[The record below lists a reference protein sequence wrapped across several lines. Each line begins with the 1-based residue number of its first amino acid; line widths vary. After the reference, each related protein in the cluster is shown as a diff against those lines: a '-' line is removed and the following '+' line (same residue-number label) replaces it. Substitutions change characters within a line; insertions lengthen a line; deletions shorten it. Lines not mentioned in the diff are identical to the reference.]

1 MREKSFVEVS
11 QLSEREKSNNFSVLK
26 QLLPFLRP
34 YTFQFLIASLFLVL
48 ATGSLLG
55 LGCCLRQLIDSG
67 FATENINNLTST
79 ILLMLGCV
87 ILMALASF
95 GRTYYVSWL
104 GERIMTDLK
113 QKLYHHLLQLDVG
126 YYEMIRPGELT
137 TRLTTDTTL
146 IQILIGT
153 SGALAVRNALTL
165 FGGIVLMLATSPK
178 LSLLTCLIVPVVLI
192 PILIFGKR
200 VKQLSTQAQD
210 QLANLSGYLEESL
223 GNIHACYA
231 FNREVYDIRNFQRL
245 NEVNFA
251 VSVARMRMKS
261 WLTFIVM
268 ILVFSSVCFVLWLG
282 GYDVLAES
290 LTAGELSSFIFYAVM
305 TAGSLAS
312 FSEIYADMQRAAGA
326 FERISDILQVK
337 SSIYNTQSPRKLPNQ
352 ARGIMA
358 LHNVTFAYPNNPT
371 QQVLKN
377 ISLSIV
383 PGEKLAI
390 VGPSGSG
397 KSTILSLLLRFFDPI
412 SGSIYVDGVDIKDVR
427 IEDLR
432 ERFGI
437 VPQDPMIYS
446 TSLYDNILFGRPK
459 ASESEV
465 WKAAEAASL
474 VDFIRTLPQG
484 IHTPLGTRGVRLSGG
499 QKQRLAIARV
509 FLRDAPI
516 LLLDEATS
524 ALDGESEY
532 LVQESFKKLMATRTT
547 LVVAH
552 RLATVLKADR
562 IVVLDQGRIEAVG
575 THAELISEDGLYR
588 RLATLQFTDSFEA
601 RNIRQKENPIYG
613 DNRI

>member
-1 MREKSFVEVS
+1 MRERSFVEMS
-11 QLSEREKSNNFSVLK
+11 EIAEREKSKNLSILK
-26 QLLPFLRP
+26 QLAPFLKP
-34 YTFQFLIASLFLVL
+34 YRLQFWLASLFLVL
-48 ATGSLLG
+48 ATASLLG

-67 FATENINNLTST
+67 FATENMQALTST
-79 ILLMLGCV
+79 VILMLGCV
-87 ILMALASF
+87 VLMAFASF

-104 GERIMTDLK
+104 GERIMTDLR
-113 QKLYHHLLQLDVG
+113 QKLYRHLLQLDVA

-137 TRLTTDTTL
+137 ARLTTDTTL

-153 SGALAVRNALTL
+153 SGALAIRNALM
-165 FGGIVLMLATSPK
+165 FVGGMALMLTTSAK
-178 LSLLTCLIVPVVLI
+178 LSLLTCLIVPVVLV

-200 VKQLSTQAQD
+200 VKQLSTQTQE
-210 QLANLSGYLEESL
+210 QLANLSGYLEETLS
-223 GNIHACYA
+223 NIRACYA
-231 FNREVYDIRNFQRL
+231 FNRELSDIH
-245 NEVNFA
+245 NFA
-251 VSVARMRMKS
+251 KLSESNFYCAVTRMRMKS

-268 ILVFSSVCFVLWLG
+268 ILVFSGVCFVLWIG
-282 GYDVLAES
+282 GYDVLTEG

-326 FERISDILQVK
+326 FERLSDILQAK
-337 SSIYNTQSPRKLPNQ
+337 SSVLVLEAPRKLP
-352 ARGIMA
+352 APSRGIVA
-358 LHNVTFAYPNNPT
+358 FHNITFAYSNNPT
-371 QQVLKN
+371 VQVLKN
-377 ISLSIV
+377 LSLSIA

-397 KSTILSLLLRFFDPI
+397 KSTILSLLLRFFDPL
-412 SGSIYVDGVDIKDVR
+412 SGSIYVDGVDTKEVR
-427 IEDLR
+427 VEDLR

-446 TSLYDNILFGRPK
+446 ASLYDNILFGRPN

-465 WKAAEAASL
+465 WKAAEAANM
-474 VDFIRTLPQG
+474 VDFIQTLPQG

-524 ALDGESEY
+524 ALDAESEF
-532 LVQESFKKLMATRTT
+532 LVQESFKKLMSNRTT

-562 IVVLDQGRIEAVG
+562 IVVLNEGRIEAMG

-588 RLATLQFTDSFEA
+588 RLATLQFTDSLDVK
-601 RNIRQKENPIYG
+601 NIRQKGHANSG
-613 DNRI
+613 F

>member
-11 QLSEREKSNNFSVLK
+11 EMADREKSRNLSALK
-26 QLLPFLRP
+26 QLWPFLSP
-34 YTFQFLIASLFLVL
+34 YKLQFGVASLFLVL
-48 ATGSLLG
+48 ATASLLG
-55 LGCCLRQLIDSG
+55 VGCCLRQLIDSG
-67 FATENINNLTST
+67 FVTENIQGLTST
-79 ILLMLGCV
+79 VLLMLGCV
-87 ILMALASF
+87 VLMAVASF

-113 QKLYHHLLQLDVG
+113 QKLYRHLLQLDVA

-137 TRLTTDTTL
+137 TRLTTDTSL

-153 SGALAVRNALTL
+153 SGALAIRNILMFL
-165 FGGIVLMLATSPK
+165 GGIFLMLATSPR
-178 LSLLTCLIVPVVLI
+178 LSFLTSLIIPVVLI

-200 VKQLSTQAQD
+200 VRKLSTQAQE

-223 GNIHACYA
+223 GNIRACYA
-231 FNREVYDIRNFQRL
+231 FNRELYDIRNFQQV
-245 NEVNFA
+245 NEVNFNVA
-251 VSVARMRMKS
+251 VARIRMKS

-268 ILVFSSVCFVLWLG
+268 VLVFSSVCFILWLG
-282 GYDVLAES
+282 GYDVLSET
-290 LTAGELSSFIFYAVM
+290 LTAGELSSFIFYAVI

-326 FERISDILQVK
+326 FERIFEILQARP
-337 SSIYNTQSPRKLPNQ
+337 SIQTIQPPRKLPSKT
-352 ARGIMA
+352 RGIMA
-358 LHNVTFAYPNNPT
+358 LHNVTFAYPSNPGRH
-371 QQVLKN
+371 VLKN
-377 ISLSIV
+377 VSLSIA

-397 KSTILSLLLRFFDPI
+397 KSTILSLLLRFFDPL
-412 SGSIYVDGVDIKDVR
+412 SGSIYVDGVDIKEVR

-432 ERFGI
+432 TRFGV

-446 TSLYDNILFGRPK
+446 TSLYENILFGRPE
-459 ASESEV
+459 ASETEV
-465 WKAAEAASL
+465 WKAAEAANL
-474 VDFIRTLPQG
+474 VEFIHTLPEG

-524 ALDGESEY
+524 ALDATSEH
-532 LVQESFKKLMATRTT
+532 LVQESFKKLMSTRTT

-562 IVVLDQGRIEAVG
+562 IVVLNQGQIEAVG
-575 THAELISEDGLYR
+575 THAELISEEGLYR
-588 RLATLQFTDSFEA
+588 RLATLQFTDSFDT
-601 RNIRQKENPIYG
+601 RNARQKGTIFHEN
-613 DNRI
+613 RQV

>member
-11 QLSEREKSNNFSVLK
+11 ETSGREKSRNLSALK
-26 QLLPFLRP
+26 QLLPFLKP
-34 YTFQFLIASLFLVL
+34 YTFQFLAASLFLIL
-48 ATGSLLG
+48 ATGSFLG

-67 FATENINNLTST
+67 FVTENIQGLTST

-87 ILMALASF
+87 ILMAVASF

-113 QKLYHHLLQLDVG
+113 QKLYRYLLQLDVG

-146 IQILIGT
+146 IQVLIGT
-153 SGALAVRNALTL
+153 SGALAVRNALML
-165 FGGIVLMLATSPK
+165 LGGMVLMLATSPK
-178 LSLLTCLIVPVVLI
+178 LSLFTCLIVPVVLI

-200 VKQLSTQAQD
+200 VKQLSTQSQD

-223 GNIHACYA
+223 SNIHACYA
-231 FNREVYDIRNFQRL
+231 FNRELHDIRNFQNL
-245 NEVNFA
+245 NEVNFG

-261 WLTFIVM
+261 WLTFMVM
-268 ILVFSSVCFVLWLG
+268 VLVFSGVCFVLWLG

-326 FERISDILQVK
+326 FERISEILQAK
-337 SSIYNTQSPRKLPNQ
+337 PSIHNPRSPRKLPDQ

-358 LHNVTFAYPNNPT
+358 LHNVTFAYPSNPT

-377 ISLSIV
+377 ISLSIA

-397 KSTILSLLLRFFDPI
+397 KSTVLSLLLRFFDPL

-432 ERFGI
+432 ERFGV

-446 TSLYDNILFGRPK
+446 ASVYENILFGRPE
-459 ASESEV
+459 ASEAEV
-465 WKAAEAASL
+465 WKAAEAANL
-474 VDFIRTLPQG
+474 VDFIHTLPQG
-484 IHTPLGTRGVRLSGG
+484 IHTPLGTRGIRLSGG

-509 FLRDAPI
+509 FLRNAPI

-532 LVQESFKKLMATRTT
+532 LVQESFKKLMSTRTT

-562 IVVLDQGRIEAVG
+562 IVVLNQGRIEAVG
-575 THAELISEDGLYR
+575 THAELISEEGLYR

-601 RNIRQKENPIYG
+601 RNARQNENAIY
-613 DNRI
+613 RI